1 MRSRSLLFLLA
12 WCLCA
17 TPAQA
22 RGPALDTTDAPTPT
36 ERCALRLKDTLGRG
50 RRESFARLLAR
61 CARRAPEDPRWAHAS
76 ALVWPAELEAYVEP
90 SPELREVLERSRT
103 YAEAVPRPDPE
114 LVRLRAWTMLVLDGV
129 AELEAGPQDA
139 PGAAWWRRTAALL
152 WRRHAH
158 DDAERALR
166 RAARSMPQ
174 DEELARDLAALLVAR
189 GRPDEAVSILGLARA
204 AQPEERAL
212 MRELALALVAA
223 GRGEDGLAMLET
235 LARHDASG
243 EALLLLATA
252 TLELGRADPAR
263 RLAEQAARRLPHERA
278 ASAHALRGLACL
290 ALGRRDE
297 ALAALRLGAND
308 PRAQAALTA
317 LGQVAPM

>member
-1 MRSRSLLFLLA
+1 MRSRSILLLLA

-22 RGPALDTTDAPTPT
+22 LGPALDSPDVPTPT
-36 ERCALRLKDTLGRG
+36 ERCALRLKQTLVRG
-50 RRESFARLLAR
+50 RSASFVRLLVR

-90 SPELREVLERSRT
+90 SPELREVLERSRA
-103 YAEAVPRPDPE
+103 YAEAVPSPAPE

-129 AELEAGPQDA
+129 AELDIGPQDA

-174 DEELARDLAALLVAR
+174 DPDLARDLAALLVAR
-189 GRPDEAVSILGLARA
+189 GRPDEAVSVLGLVRA
-204 AQPEERAL
+204 AHPEDRGL

-235 LARHDASG
+235 LARDDASG

-252 TLELGRADPAR
+252 TLELGRADSAR
-263 RLAEQAARRLPHERA
+263 RLAEQAARRLPGERT
-278 ASAHALRGLACL
+278 ASAHALVGLACL
-290 ALGRRDE
+290 ALGKRDE
-297 ALAALRLGAND
+297 ALAALRLGADD
-308 PRAQAALTA
+308 PRALAALTA
-317 LGQVAPM
+317 LGQAGQM